1 MATREEQMELSTVE
15 RNYEGGLRLS
25 EDVAKE
31 FASGPK
37 YWLKVVDRV
46 GSMIAA
52 NRHEF
57 QPSALLCVCAT
68 AVVVY
73 LAHLLYL
80 TFDQRCINSFS
91 LVPWDIC

>member
-37 YWLKVVDRV
+37 YVSPPVFTGK
-46 GSMIAA
+46 
-52 NRHEF
+52 
-57 QPSALLCVCAT
+57 
-68 AVVVY
+68 
-73 LAHLLYL
+73 LYS
-80 TFDQRCINSFS
+80 D
-91 LVPWDIC
+91 